1 MRKRR
6 TGSSAGRWVAA
17 ALVGGGAA
25 ACAVNPV
32 TGRTQLS
39 LVSEAQEIQLGQQ
52 SAQQVS
58 REIGLVAD
66 SSLQQYVQRI
76 GGQLAAASERPNLPW
91 TFRVVDD
98 PTPNAF
104 ALPGGYIFVTR
115 GMLNLMTSE
124 AELASVLGHEI
135 GHVTAKH
142 QVTMISRSQ
151 LAQLG
156 VGLGSVLLPQL
167 QNLGGLANAGL
178 QLLFLRYSRDA
189 ERQADLLGFRYALGQ
204 RYDVREMADVFATL
218 QRVTEADR
226 ARTGRSPLPSYM
238 MSHPSEPARIADVER
253 RAAEVPAGTATRVE
267 GAAYLQRLNGMVYG
281 ENPRQGYFQG
291 SLFLHPDLRFRM
303 AFPQGWQTQNLTQ
316 AVTGVSPQQNAI
328 VQLTLA
334 EQSRSAQEAANR
346 FFSQQGVQAGQ
357 GGRTTVSGLPAVV
370 VYFQAQTQQ
379 GIVGGVVAFIEHGGN
394 VYQLLGYT
402 PAQLFGSYEGV
413 FRQVIASF
421 GPENSAAVVNVRP
434 NRVSIVRVPQAMTLA
449 EFQRRYPSTIPIEEL
464 AIINQVQGAQSTLPS
479 GAMVKRVVRQ

>member
-1 MRKRR
+1 M
-6 TGSSAGRWVAA
+6 GSRAGRWVAA

-52 SAQQVS
+52 SAQQVAA
-58 REIGLVAD
+58 EIGLVAD
-66 SSLQQYVQRI
+66 SSLQQYVQRV
-76 GGQLAAASERPNLPW
+76 GGTLAAASERPNLPW

-115 GMLNLMTSE
+115 GMMNLMTSE

-142 QVTMISRSQ
+142 QVTMISRAQ

-204 RYDVREMADVFATL
+204 RYDVREMADVFAAL

-226 ARTGRSPLPSYM
+226 ARTGRSPLPSYL

-267 GAAYLQRLNGMVYG
+267 GAPYLQRLNGLVYG

-291 SLFLHPDLRFRM
+291 TLFLHPDLRFRM

-328 VQLTLA
+328 IQLTLA
-334 EQSRSAQEAANR
+334 EQSRTAQDAANR

-357 GGRTTVSGLPAVV
+357 GGGTTVNGLPAVV

-379 GIVGGVVAFIEHGGN
+379 GVVGGVAAFIEHGGN

-402 PAQLFGSYEGV
+402 PAQLFNSYEGV
-413 FRQVIASF
+413 FRQVISSF
-421 GPENSAAVVNVRP
+421 GPETSAAVLNIRP

-449 EFQRRYPSTIPIEEL
+449 EFQRRNPSTIPIEEL
-464 AIINQVQGAQSTLPS
+464 AIINQVQGAQATLPA